1 MNRQM
6 KTSSEVAIK
15 HLQVTPLL
23 FSTLGETLA
32 TPFFFWDSGFSDA
45 RDWKI
50 NRTSNSNKAPF
61 KIRSVWISKD
71 HHGFTSWLGS
81 KVTSWC
87 QESDI
92 NSCWFLRFLPIEV
105 FVCQTSLGL
114 QNPMCGL
121 YPPKPKM
128 EQKQQY
134 IQYETPKDMKQ
145 NKISQIQMKS
155 GNKILSSY
163 LLCVFAV
170 FGHPPTCW
178 DPSPSDLVEANR
190 WRPLHDARPHT
201 LSTWDLRF
209 VEPKKMVG
217 QKMEKERVEWLTW
230 NNSGLLMSAWIH
242 VFRIK
247 AHVNI
252 ESGVTLKNY
261 CDVQLKRN
269 CTFDISS
276 NISSLLSQ
284 LHQLWNWIH
293 RRELVT
299 GLATY
304 SAKGANSNCRSPS
317 FSLFFGILHY
327 CTAIEHAPFHL
338 RTRWLYMYI

>member
-50 NRTSNSNKAPF
+50 HRTSNSNKAPF

-87 QESDI
+87 PESDI
-92 NSCWFLRFLPIEV
+92 NSCWFLRFLPIG
-105 FVCQTSLGL
+105 VCVSNFFGPSESNVRTLPYQTKNGTKTTIYTIWNSKRYETK
-114 QNPMCGL
+114 QNPTNP
-121 YPPKPKM
+121 YEIRKQKFSPPT
-128 EQKQQY
+128 Y
-134 IQYETPKDMKQ
+134 
-145 NKISQIQMKS
+145 
-155 GNKILSSY
+155 
-163 LLCVFAV
+163 CVFLGF

-201 LSTWDLRF
+201 LSTWGLSNKKNGGPKNGKGKSWMADL
-209 VEPKKMVG
+209 K
-217 QKMEKERVEWLTW
+217 
-230 NNSGLLMSAWIH
+230 
-242 VFRIK
+242 
-247 AHVNI
+247 
-252 ESGVTLKNY
+252 
-261 CDVQLKRN
+261 
-269 CTFDISS
+269 
-276 NISSLLSQ
+276 
-284 LHQLWNWIH
+284 
-293 RRELVT
+293 
-299 GLATY
+299 
-304 SAKGANSNCRSPS
+304 
-317 FSLFFGILHY
+317 
-327 CTAIEHAPFHL
+327 
-338 RTRWLYMYI
+338 